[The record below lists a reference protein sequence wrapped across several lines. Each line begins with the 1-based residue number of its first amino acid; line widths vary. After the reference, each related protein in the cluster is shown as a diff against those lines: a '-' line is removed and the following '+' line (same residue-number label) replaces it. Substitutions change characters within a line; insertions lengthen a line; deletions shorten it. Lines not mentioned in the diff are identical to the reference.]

1 MRLETRSN
9 RKDFDLLDYLSSC
22 FLLLKIIKKTKMKRI
37 TVFCASS
44 FGTEKIYEEQAI
56 ALGKTLA
63 EQNIELVYGGA
74 NVGLMGAVADG
85 ALNARGKVIGVL
97 PNFLRS
103 KEIAHLGLTELI
115 LVESMHERKTKMND
129 LCDGVIALPGGF
141 GTLEELFEMLTWA
154 QLGLHKKPIA
164 ILNIDGF
171 YDALIELLKVMVEKG
186 LLKDVNASMVLVSD
200 NIDDLL
206 NKMRNYIPPT
216 VGKWI
221 DKEKS

>member
-1 MRLETRSN
+1 MN
-9 RKDFDLLDYLSSC
+9 
-22 FLLLKIIKKTKMKRI
+22 RI
-37 TVFCASS
+37 TVFCGSS
-44 FGTEKIYEEQAI
+44 FGAEEIYKEQASL
-56 ALGKTLA
+56 LGQTLA
-63 EQNIELVYGGA
+63 KQNIELVYGGA

-85 ALNARGKVIGVL
+85 VLNAGGKAIGVL

-103 KEIAHLGLTELI
+103 KEIAHQGLTELI

-164 ILNIDGF
+164 ILNINGF
-171 YDALIELLKVMVEKG
+171 YDSLIELTETMVEKG
-186 LLKDVNASMVLVSD
+186 LLKDVNQKMLLVSD

-206 NKMRNYIPPT
+206 DQMKNYIPPT

-221 DKEKS
+221 DKDKV

>member
-1 MRLETRSN
+1 MTEVGKNPLAS
-9 RKDFDLLDYLSSC
+9 FIFHLS
-22 FLLLKIIKKTKMKRI
+22 FLKKIKKMKRI

-85 ALNARGKVIGVL
+85 ALHAGGKVIGVL

-164 ILNIDGF
+164 ILNVNGF
-171 YDALIELLKVMVEKG
+171 YDSLIALLQTMTEKG
-186 LLKDVNASMVLVSD
+186 LLKEVNREMLLVSD

-206 NKMRNYIPPT
+206 DKMKNYVAPT

-221 DKEKS
+221 DKKKL

>member
-1 MRLETRSN
+1 
-9 RKDFDLLDYLSSC
+9 
-22 FLLLKIIKKTKMKRI
+22 MKRI
-37 TVFCASS
+37 TVFCGSS
-44 FGTEKIYEEQAI
+44 FGTEEIYKEQATL
-56 ALGKTLA
+56 LGQTMAK
-63 EQNIELVYGGA
+63 QNIELVYGGA

-85 ALNARGKVIGVL
+85 ILNEGGKAIGVL

-164 ILNIDGF
+164 ILNINGF
-171 YDALIELLKVMVEKG
+171 YDSLIELTKVMVEKG
-186 LLKDVNASMVLVSD
+186 LLKEANQQMLLVSD

-206 NKMRNYIPPT
+206 EQMKNYVAPT
-216 VGKWI
+216 TGKWI
-221 DKEKS
+221 EKDKV

>member
-1 MRLETRSN
+1 
-9 RKDFDLLDYLSSC
+9 
-22 FLLLKIIKKTKMKRI
+22 
-37 TVFCASS
+37 
-44 FGTEKIYEEQAI
+44 
-56 ALGKTLA
+56 
-63 EQNIELVYGGA
+63 
-74 NVGLMGAVADG
+74 
-85 ALNARGKVIGVL
+85 
-97 PNFLRS
+97 
-103 KEIAHLGLTELI
+103 
-115 LVESMHERKTKMND
+115 MND

-200 NIDDLL
+200 NIEDLL

>member
-1 MRLETRSN
+1 
-9 RKDFDLLDYLSSC
+9 
-22 FLLLKIIKKTKMKRI
+22 MKRI
-37 TVFCASS
+37 TVFCGSS
-44 FGTEKIYEEQAI
+44 FGTEEIYKEQAVI
-56 ALGKTLA
+56 LGKTLA

-85 ALNARGKVIGVL
+85 VLNNGGKAIGVL

-115 LVESMHERKTKMND
+115 VVESMHERKTKMND

-141 GTLEELFEMLTWA
+141 GTLEELFEMVTWA

-164 ILNIDGF
+164 ILNINGF
-171 YDALIELLKVMVEKG
+171 YNSLIQLTETMVSKG
-186 LLKDVNASMVLVSD
+186 LLKDVNQQMLLVSD
-200 NIDDLL
+200 DIDDLL
-206 NKMRNYIPPT
+206 DKMKNYKAPT

-221 DKEKS
+221 AKEEL

>member
-1 MRLETRSN
+1 
-9 RKDFDLLDYLSSC
+9 
-22 FLLLKIIKKTKMKRI
+22 MKRI
-37 TVFCASS
+37 TVFCGSS
-44 FGTEKIYEEQAI
+44 FGTEEIYKEQATL
-56 ALGKTLA
+56 LGQTMAK
-63 EQNIELVYGGA
+63 QNIELVYGGA

-85 ALNARGKVIGVL
+85 VLNAGGKAIGVL

-171 YDALIELLKVMVEKG
+171 YDSLIELTKVMVEKG
-186 LLKDVNASMVLVSD
+186 LLKEANQQMLLVSD
-200 NIDDLL
+200 SIDDLL
-206 NKMRNYIPPT
+206 EQMKNYVAPT
-216 VGKWI
+216 TGKWI
-221 DKEKS
+221 DGKKL